1 MDILRVEHLV
11 KSFGRTRIIKDISFS
26 VGSGEIVGFVGP
38 NGAGKTTTLKLVT
51 NLIFPDSGRITVA
64 GFDLL
69 KEREKALSHLSG
81 IIENPGLY
89 TGLTGK
95 ENLDFIRRLRG
106 VSREKYDEVV
116 EITGLGDRLSRK
128 VKKYSL
134 GMKQRLAIGMCLLSS
149 PDFLILDEPTNG
161 LDPTGTMELR
171 ELIVKMAK
179 EYGVSV
185 LFSSHMLD
193 EVGRIS
199 DRVIYI
205 KDGELLG
212 ERTREEMFAGER
224 YLLAVDN
231 AERAVQL
238 LAALPSVLSCKSA
251 GENRLRVES
260 QKNTVGELAA
270 ALLAGEIVLSDIQK
284 ESDQLENIYREIF
297 QEGEK

>member
-1 MDILRVEHLV
+1 
-11 KSFGRTRIIKDISFS
+11 
-26 VGSGEIVGFVGP
+26 
-38 NGAGKTTTLKLVT
+38 
-51 NLIFPDSGRITVA
+51 
-64 GFDLL
+64 
-69 KEREKALSHLSG
+69 
-81 IIENPGLY
+81 
-89 TGLTGK
+89 
-95 ENLDFIRRLRG
+95 
-106 VSREKYDEVV
+106 
-116 EITGLGDRLSRK
+116 
-128 VKKYSL
+128 
-134 GMKQRLAIGMCLLSS
+134 MCLLSS

-238 LAALPSVLSCKSA
+238 LGGAAFCSLLQERR
-251 GENRLRVES
+251 GEPPAR
-260 QKNTVGELAA
+260 GIA
-270 ALLAGEIVLSDIQK
+270 
-284 ESDQLENIYREIF
+284 
-297 QEGEK
+297 EKHSG